1 MCLIMKRPII
11 GHLWLTNMFN
21 GDAKK
26 HIWRQTAKRGD
37 VFFCVERR
45 FPCHS
50 AVCDGIRREEQG
62 GTEKKRG
69 LFGGSW
75 GKA

>member
-11 GHLWLTNMFN
+11 GHLWLINMFD

-26 HIWRQTAKRGD
+26 LNKRHNKKSGFI
-37 VFFCVERR
+37 FFSAERR

-50 AVCDGIRREEQG
+50 AVCDGISCEEQG

-69 LFGGSW
+69 LFGGS
-75 GKA
+75 